1 MIFHLANFKSFDSQ
15 IPDTKLTSGLNHL
28 TKLHTENRIK
38 LSIKDT
44 EPSTKNMA
52 NKLLSYIILTAYFL
66 ITTTNA
72 FTQDIP
78 AKPNPPRLVNDFVMK
93 LSPTELSSLEQKLKI
108 YADTTSTQIAIVI
121 VKTTGDSDPYDY
133 AIKIAK
139 DWGVGQKDKNNGL
152 VLLWATETR
161 KLRIVTGRGMEATI
175 TDAVSK
181 RIINTILKPY
191 FQAGQFYQGLD
202 VATSEIMKRASGEFE
217 AEPEEEGSII
227 PFLIII
233 LVVIIILYIIGRN
246 SKGGRNGGG
255 GFMGGW
261 AGPIIFSSGGSSGWG
276 GGSSGGDSGG
286 FGGFGG
292 GDFGGGG
299 AGGDY

>member
-1 MIFHLANFKSFDSQ
+1 
-15 IPDTKLTSGLNHL
+15 
-28 TKLHTENRIK
+28 
-38 LSIKDT
+38 
-44 EPSTKNMA
+44 MA
-52 NKLLSYIILTAYFL
+52 NKLFSYILITAYCL
-66 ITTTNA
+66 LTTA
-72 FTQDIP
+72 HSFAQDIP

-93 LSPTELSSLEQKLKI
+93 LSPTELSSLEQKLRG
-108 YADTTSTQIAIVI
+108 YADSTSTQITIVI

-133 AIKIAK
+133 AIKLAK

-175 TDAVSK
+175 TDAISK

-202 VATSEIMKRASGEFE
+202 EATSEIMRRASGEFD
-217 AEPEEEGSII
+217 AEPKDEDGSVI
-227 PFLIII
+227 PFLVII
-233 LVVIIILYIIGRN
+233 LVVIVVLIILAKR
-246 SKGGRNGGG
+246 GGG
-255 GFMGGW
+255 GNGGRGFSSGGGW
-261 AGPIIFSSGGSSGWG
+261 GGPIIFSSGGSGGWG
-276 GGSSGGDSGG
+276 GGSFGGGG
-286 FGGFGG
+286 GGGFDFGGFGG

>member
-1 MIFHLANFKSFDSQ
+1 MSR
-15 IPDTKLTSGLNHL
+15 KLIIYFFFTVYCLLFTATLN
-28 TKLHTENRIK
+28 
-38 LSIKDT
+38 
-44 EPSTKNMA
+44 A
-52 NKLLSYIILTAYFL
+52 
-66 ITTTNA
+66 
-72 FTQDIP
+72 QDIP

-93 LSPTELSSLEQKLKI
+93 LSPSELQSLEQKLKG
-108 YADTTSTQIAIVI
+108 YSDSTSTQIAIVI

-133 AIKIAK
+133 AMKIAK

-181 RIINTILKPY
+181 RIINTVLKPY

-202 VATSEIMKRASGEFE
+202 EATSEIMKRASGEFE
-217 AEPEEEGSII
+217 ADATSEDDGSII
-227 PFLIII
+227 PFL
-233 LVVIIILYIIGRN
+233 VIIIIVIVFLIIAAKRGG
-246 SKGGRNGGG
+246 GGRNGGR
-255 GFMGGW
+255 GFMGGSGW
-261 AGPIIFSSGGSSGWG
+261 GGPIIFSSGGSSGWG
-276 GGSSGGDSGG
+276 GGSSGGDGGG

>member
-1 MIFHLANFKSFDSQ
+1 MSR
-15 IPDTKLTSGLNHL
+15 KLIIYFFFTVYCLLFTATLN
-28 TKLHTENRIK
+28 
-38 LSIKDT
+38 
-44 EPSTKNMA
+44 A
-52 NKLLSYIILTAYFL
+52 
-66 ITTTNA
+66 
-72 FTQDIP
+72 QDIP

-93 LSPTELSSLEQKLKI
+93 LSATELSSLEQKLKG
-108 YADTTSTQIAIVI
+108 YADSTSTQIAIVI

-161 KLRIVTGRGMEATI
+161 KIRIVTGRGMEATI

-202 VATSEIMKRASGEFE
+202 EATSEIMKRASGEFE
-217 AEPEEEGSII
+217 ADAQSKDDGSII
-227 PFLIII
+227 PFL
-233 LVVIIILYIIGRN
+233 VIIIIVIVFLVIAAKRG
-246 SKGGRNGGG
+246 GGRNGGG

-261 AGPIIFSSGGSSGWG
+261 LGPIIFASGGSSGWG
-276 GGSSGGDSGG
+276 GGSSGGGGGGG

>member
-1 MIFHLANFKSFDSQ
+1 MFR
-15 IPDTKLTSGLNHL
+15 KLF
-28 TKLHTENRIK
+28 
-38 LSIKDT
+38 
-44 EPSTKNMA
+44 P
-52 NKLLSYIILTAYFL
+52 YIITVFCFL
-66 ITTTNA
+66 FSATLQA
-72 FTQDIP
+72 QDIP
-78 AKPNPPRLVNDFVMK
+78 EKPNPPRLVNDFVMK
-93 LSPTELSSLEQKLKI
+93 LSPTELQSLEQKLRG
-108 YADTTSTQIAIVI
+108 YADSTSTQITIVI

-133 AIKIAK
+133 AMKIAK

-175 TDAVSK
+175 TDAISK

-202 VATSEIMKRASGEFE
+202 EATSEIMKRASGEFQ
-217 AEPEEEGSII
+217 ADPESDDAGSFWV
-227 PFLIII
+227 FLIII
-233 LVVIIILYIIGRN
+233 IVIIVVLFVIG
-246 SKGGRNGGG
+246 SKNGGGRNGGR
-255 GFMGGW
+255 GFSSSGW
-261 AGPIIFSSGGSSGWG
+261 GGPIIFSTGGSSGWG
-276 GGSSGGDSGG
+276 GGSSSGGGGGGG

>member
-1 MIFHLANFKSFDSQ
+1 
-15 IPDTKLTSGLNHL
+15 
-28 TKLHTENRIK
+28 
-38 LSIKDT
+38 
-44 EPSTKNMA
+44 MA
-52 NKLLSYIILTAYFL
+52 NKLFSHILIIAFFLLTTVHSFA
-66 ITTTNA
+66 
-72 FTQDIP
+72 QDIP

-93 LSPTELSSLEQKLKI
+93 LSPTELQSLEQKLRG
-108 YADTTSTQIAIVI
+108 YADSTSTQITVVI

-133 AIKIAK
+133 AMKIAK

-152 VLLWATETR
+152 VLLWAVETR

-175 TDAVSK
+175 TDAISK

-202 VATSEIMKRASGEFE
+202 EATSEIMRRASGEFE
-217 AEPEEEGSII
+217 AEPVDEDGSII
-227 PFLIII
+227 PFLVII
-233 LVVIIILYIIGRN
+233 LVVIIVLFIIGRN

-255 GFMGGW
+255 GFMGGGW
-261 AGPIIFSSGGSSGWG
+261 AGPIIFSSGGSGGWG
-276 GGSSGGDSGG
+276 GGGSGGDGGG

>member
-1 MIFHLANFKSFDSQ
+1 MSR
-15 IPDTKLTSGLNHL
+15 KL
-28 TKLHTENRIK
+28 
-38 LSIKDT
+38 
-44 EPSTKNMA
+44 
-52 NKLLSYIILTAYFL
+52 IIYFFFTAYCFL
-66 ITTTNA
+66 FTAKLNA
-72 FTQDIP
+72 QDIP
-78 AKPNPPRLVNDFVMK
+78 AKPDPPRLVNDFAMK
-93 LSPTELSSLEQKLKI
+93 LSPSELQSLEQKLKG
-108 YADTTSTQIAIVI
+108 YSDTTSTQIAVVI

-181 RIINTILKPY
+181 RIINNILKPA
-191 FQAGQFYQGLD
+191 FKAGQFYKGLD
-202 VATSEIMKRASGEFE
+202 EATSEIMKRASGEFE
-217 AEPEEEGSII
+217 AEPSEGEGSAI
-227 PFLIII
+227 PFLIIF
-233 LVVIIILYIIGRN
+233 LVVIIILFFIGRN
-246 SKGGRNGGG
+246 SKGGSNGGSSAMG
-255 GFMGGW
+255 GGW
-261 AGPIIFSSGGSSGWG
+261 AGPIIFSSGGSSSWG
-276 GGSSGGDSGG
+276 GGSSGSSGG

>member
-1 MIFHLANFKSFDSQ
+1 MSR
-15 IPDTKLTSGLNHL
+15 KLIIYFFFTVYCLRFTATLN
-28 TKLHTENRIK
+28 
-38 LSIKDT
+38 
-44 EPSTKNMA
+44 A
-52 NKLLSYIILTAYFL
+52 
-66 ITTTNA
+66 
-72 FTQDIP
+72 QDIP

-93 LSPTELSSLEQKLKI
+93 LSASELSSLEQKLRG
-108 YADTTSTQIAIVI
+108 YADSTSTQITVVI

-133 AIKIAK
+133 AIKLAK

-175 TDAVSK
+175 TDAISK

-202 VATSEIMKRASGEFE
+202 EATSEIMRRASGEFK
-217 AEPEEEGSII
+217 AEPVDKDGSII
-227 PFLIII
+227 PFLVII
-233 LVVIIILYIIGRN
+233 LAVIVVLYIIGRN

-255 GFMGGW
+255 GFMGGGW

-276 GGSSGGDSGG
+276 GGSSGGNSGGG

>member
-1 MIFHLANFKSFDSQ
+1 MFR
-15 IPDTKLTSGLNHL
+15 KLF
-28 TKLHTENRIK
+28 
-38 LSIKDT
+38 
-44 EPSTKNMA
+44 P
-52 NKLLSYIILTAYFL
+52 YIITVFCFL
-66 ITTTNA
+66 FSAISQA
-72 FTQDIP
+72 QDIP

-93 LSPTELSSLEQKLKI
+93 LSPTELQSLEQKLRG
-108 YADTTSTQIAIVI
+108 YADSTSTQITIVI

-133 AIKIAK
+133 AIKLAK

-175 TDAVSK
+175 TDAISK

-202 VATSEIMKRASGEFE
+202 EATSEIMKRASGEFQ
-217 AEPEEEGSII
+217 AEPESDEEGGFWVI
-227 PFLIII
+227 LIII
-233 LVVIIILYIIGRN
+233 IVVIVILYIIG
-246 SKGGRNGGG
+246 SKNGGG
-255 GFMGGW
+255 GGGGRRSYRDSGW
-261 AGPIIFSSGGSSGWG
+261 GGPIIFSTGGSSGWG
-276 GGSSGGDSGG
+276 GGSNSGGGG
-286 FGGFGG
+286 GGGFDFGGFGG

>member
-1 MIFHLANFKSFDSQ
+1 MSKKIYILFLF
-15 IPDTKLTSGLNHL
+15 
-28 TKLHTENRIK
+28 
-38 LSIKDT
+38 LSSIT
-44 EPSTKNMA
+44 
-52 NKLLSYIILTAYFL
+52 ILKA
-66 ITTTNA
+66 
-72 FTQDIP
+72 QDIP

-93 LSPTELSSLEQKLKI
+93 LAPNELQSLEQKLRS
-108 YADTTSTQIAIVI
+108 YNDSTSTQITIVI
-121 VKTTGDSDPYDY
+121 VKNTGESDPYDY
-133 AIKIAK
+133 AIKLAK

-191 FQAGQFYQGLD
+191 FQAGQYYQGLD
-202 VATSEIMKRASGEFE
+202 EATSEIMKRASGEFE
-217 AEPEEEGSII
+217 ADPQDDSEGSII
-227 PFLIII
+227 PLIII
-233 LVVIIILYIIGRN
+233 ILIIVFIIFII
-246 SKGGRNGGG
+246 SKKGGGRNGGR
-255 GFMGGW
+255 GFSSGGGW
-261 AGPIIFSSGGSSGWG
+261 AGPMIFSSGGGSSGWG
-276 GGSSGGDSGG
+276 GSSGGDSGGG

>member
-1 MIFHLANFKSFDSQ
+1 MSKKIYIL
-15 IPDTKLTSGLNHL
+15 LL
-28 TKLHTENRIK
+28 
-38 LSIKDT
+38 
-44 EPSTKNMA
+44 
-52 NKLLSYIILTAYFL
+52 LLSFIIPLKA
-66 ITTTNA
+66 
-72 FTQDIP
+72 QDIP

-93 LSPTELSSLEQKLKI
+93 LAPNELQSLEQKLRS
-108 YADTTSTQIAIVI
+108 YNDSTSTQITVVI
-121 VKTTGDSDPYDY
+121 VKNTGDSDPYDY
-133 AIKIAK
+133 AIKLAK

-191 FQAGQFYQGLD
+191 FQAGQYYQGLD
-202 VATSEIMKRASGEFE
+202 QATSEIMKRASGEFE
-217 AEPEEEGSII
+217 AEPQDDSEGSII
-227 PFLIII
+227 PIVIVI
-233 LVVIIILYIIGRN
+233 LVVIIFMYIA
-246 SKGGRNGGG
+246 SKKGGGRNGGR
-255 GFMGGW
+255 GFNSGGGW
-261 AGPIIFSSGGSSGWG
+261 MGPVIFSSGGSSGWG
-276 GGSSGGDSGG
+276 GGSGGDSGGG

>member
-1 MIFHLANFKSFDSQ
+1 MFR
-15 IPDTKLTSGLNHL
+15 KLF
-28 TKLHTENRIK
+28 
-38 LSIKDT
+38 
-44 EPSTKNMA
+44 P
-52 NKLLSYIILTAYFL
+52 YIITVFCFL
-66 ITTTNA
+66 FSA
-72 FTQDIP
+72 VSQAQDIP

-93 LSPTELSSLEQKLKI
+93 LSPTELQSLEQKLRG
-108 YADTTSTQIAIVI
+108 YADSTSTQITIVI

-133 AIKIAK
+133 AMKIAK

-175 TDAVSK
+175 TDAIAK

-202 VATSEIMKRASGEFE
+202 EATSEIMKRASGEFE
-217 AEPEEEGSII
+217 ADASSEDDGSII
-227 PFLIII
+227 PFLII
-233 LVVIIILYIIGRN
+233 LAVIIIIIVIAAKKG
-246 SKGGRNGGG
+246 GGRNGGR
-255 GFMGGW
+255 GFSSGGW
-261 AGPIIFSSGGSSGWG
+261 GGPIIFSSGGSSGWG
-276 GGSSGGDSGG
+276 GGSNSGGGG
-286 FGGFGG
+286 FDFGGFGG

>member
-1 MIFHLANFKSFDSQ
+1 MSR
-15 IPDTKLTSGLNHL
+15 KLIIYFFFTVYCLLFTATLN
-28 TKLHTENRIK
+28 
-38 LSIKDT
+38 
-44 EPSTKNMA
+44 A
-52 NKLLSYIILTAYFL
+52 
-66 ITTTNA
+66 
-72 FTQDIP
+72 QDIP

-93 LSPTELSSLEQKLKI
+93 LSASELSSLEQKLRG
-108 YADTTSTQIAIVI
+108 YADSTSTQITVVI

-133 AIKIAK
+133 AIKLAK

-175 TDAVSK
+175 TDAISK

-202 VATSEIMKRASGEFE
+202 EATSEIMRRASGEFE
-217 AEPEEEGSII
+217 AEPVDKDGSII
-227 PFLIII
+227 PFLVII
-233 LVVIIILYIIGRN
+233 LAVIVVLYIIGRN

-255 GFMGGW
+255 GFMGGGW

-276 GGSSGGDSGG
+276 GGSSGGNSGGG

-299 AGGDY
+299 AGGDYLGTFVIQG